1 VNIRITPQSI
11 HRNGISNTRPAD
23 KIDPVEVFA
32 SWSRVITGAPIENRP
47 ALFRLMAGDAASWAA
62 AIDDVF
68 EVAADGLS
76 STFARACRE
85 ADAERRNPRPRTRED
100 SLPTSTVEA
109 IDWLLRYCDGERLR
123 KFLEGR
129 PEAEL
134 AKIKNYIAWK
144 NTNDQQHH

>member
-1 VNIRITPQSI
+1 MNIRITPQSI
-11 HRNGISNTRPAD
+11 HRNGFSNTCPAD

-47 ALFRLMAGDAASWAA
+47 ALFRLMAKDCAAWSDA
-62 AIDDVF
+62 IGDVF

-76 STFARACRE
+76 RTFASACLQ
-85 ADAERRNPRPRTRED
+85 ADAAHRPTRARRVGDRP
-100 SLPTSTVEA
+100 PTATCKA
-109 IDWLLRYCDGERLR
+109 IDWLLKFGDAERLR

-134 AKIKNYIAWK
+134 TQIKNYIAWK
-144 NTNDQQHH
+144 KSQ